1 MEATVC
7 HETTNWDNLIFC
19 CSALCR
25 RHPLSNKNLRQ
36 TVQYHIFSLH
46 PFLSLLSLSI
56 PPFSPFLFFFH
67 FFSTGIPVHAELM
80 NTVIINLYCCVG
92 DMFGYYRSEGVQVT
106 WQLHVLLLLQCP
118 WLKLFIPQEHY
129 SSSDLCMSHF
139 AWTCVAVF
147 KHNKS
152 WMYSKSKK

>member
-25 RHPLSNKNLRQ
+25 RHPLSNKSLRQ

-80 NTVIINLYCCVG
+80 NTVIII
-92 DMFGYYRSEGVQVT
+92 
-106 WQLHVLLLLQCP
+106 LLLC
-118 WLKLFIPQEHY
+118 WWYVWAITVLKVFRSPDSCTSAAAPMPLIEAIY
-129 SSSDLCMSHF
+129 SSRALQFVWSLYESLCMNV
-139 AWTCVAVF
+139 CGCI
-147 KHNKS
+147 
-152 WMYSKSKK
+152 